1 MSYQFT
7 RIELFSRKGKNGRN
21 TDFILDE
28 VSREPHACLHVSQPE
43 KPTIIFGEDISQLR
57 ALHDNRADAA
67 RTVTSKG
74 KIRRIRGDQNTL
86 AGVILSHPSTIED
99 YRNCTETKS
108 DVGTWEACSIDWLN
122 AQYGDQLIT
131 IVRHVDESHPHLH
144 AYILPNNPEMKAADV
159 HPGFVAKK
167 KVLNS
172 ERLPGEDSKMHK
184 KRADRAYVEAMRYWL
199 DDYHK
204 NVAIPSGQTRLGP
217 RKRRLTRAEWQ
228 REKVQ
233 ASALRETVK
242 RAKAVRSETTKMVY
256 LAQKATRETDLKTSK
271 AEERQR
277 QLMRNAKII
286 AEARDKSIQEL
297 KAAEELAKRLQR
309 TGGQIRAVIDGF
321 QTSRIAQSV
330 ANNFQKKI
338 ESMHNALKQAQ
349 QELIDE
355 RKRRRETEEK
365 LVATSASTR
374 ELAVARDNAAR
385 KLLALQ
391 EKIEPSHLGR
401 TVDYPL
407 IRKEY
412 RL

>member
-217 RKRRLTRAEWQ
+217 RKRRLRRAEWQ